1 MEEENDGAVLVEND
15 DQPAV
20 VSGSEKKSGGFRN
33 SAENSAGEEDIDA
46 SWADRFI
53 AAEAAKEERLAA
65 NTEDNGPA
73 VTEEGMQCVCVHSK
87 ICTCGDGGK
96 SRVEIIADRDALN
109 YLWQSPLT

>member
-20 VSGSEKKSGGFRN
+20 VSGSEKKSSGFGN
-33 SAENSAGEEDIDA
+33 SAENSAEIAGEEDIDA

-65 NTEDNGPA
+65 NTEDKGPA
-73 VTEEGMQCVCVHSK
+73 VTEEGIQYM
-87 ICTCGDGGK
+87 CTVK
-96 SRVEIIADRDALN
+96 YARVAMMVNLA
-109 YLWQSPLT
+109 WK